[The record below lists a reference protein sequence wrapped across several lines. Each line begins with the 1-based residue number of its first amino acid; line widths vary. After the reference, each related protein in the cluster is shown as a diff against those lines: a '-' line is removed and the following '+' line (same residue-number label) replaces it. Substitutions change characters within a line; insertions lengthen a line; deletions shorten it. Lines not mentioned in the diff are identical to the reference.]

1 MGSATFSAVL
11 LQCVVMTCN
20 DDDDWQSENVED
32 EHDEEDHDK
41 DYGDVLVDDD
51 LDGED
56 ARDSVTTKMIG
67 MTGC

>member
-1 MGSATFSAVL
+1 
-11 LQCVVMTCN
+11 MTCN
-20 DDDDWQSENVED
+20 DDDWQSENVED